1 ETMPQI
7 TGLTV
12 GGSNELTT
20 GQQHSDQ
27 SVAVSGTV
35 TGTFEAGDKV
45 TLEVGNNSYTGAVGN
60 DGSFSINVSG
70 KVLAEAT
77 SVTASVTASDG
88 AGHTATV
95 SQSDSYVVDQQGQ
108 GQNQQGQ
115 QGQGQNQHDSQVLEQ
130 SAPIQVAAPHGIA
143 SGTSSGSD
151 LSNLVNNQNDVALNV
166 NPNGQGAGSSS
177 TLHINDVVASGSGDL
192 LQNLA
197 VAGGGSPGT
206 TDGSTSAAGSGT
218 GTPATTPETISG
230 SALMDPELLKSIVAA
245 VTPPPAPGHH

>member
-1 ETMPQI
+1 
-7 TGLTV
+7 
-12 GGSNELTT
+12 
-20 GQQHSDQ
+20 
-27 SVAVSGTV
+27 
-35 TGTFEAGDKV
+35 
-45 TLEVGNNSYTGAVGN
+45 
-60 DGSFSINVSG
+60 INVSG

-151 LSNLVNNQNDVALNV
+151 LSSLVSNQNDVALNV
-166 NPNGQGAGSSS
+166 SPNGQGSGSSS
-177 TLHINDVVASGSGDL
+177 TLHINDVVSSGSGDL

-197 VAGGGSPGT
+197 VAGVGSPGT